1 MICIIHKNTNI
12 SQGEFM
18 TDLEE
23 LIATADKLCAT
34 LEKAANDEK
43 RFCADLCLKFEVMSW
58 EAWRSAND
66 LREAI
71 NRWS

>member
-1 MICIIHKNTNI
+1 MIIQENTKP
-12 SQGEFM
+12 SQGDLM

-23 LIATADKLCAT
+23 LISTAEKLCKT
-34 LEKAANDEK
+34 LENAANEEK

-71 NRWS
+71 QRWS